1 MRRRLIGFNIHAPAA
16 ETSVISVTENTQL
29 TSSANGKTYSLD
41 AGAIFLTLPTHD
53 GLDTG
58 FSINIES
65 TVSNTY
71 VIVFTDYVGLG
82 AVTFTGDGLT
92 GDGVRL
98 VNSGDTAT
106 LTYNGGGAWTA
117 TGTGTTTRYVD

>member
-29 TSSANGKTYSLD
+29 TSADDGKTYSLD
-41 AGAIFLTLPTHD
+41 AGAVFLTMPTHD
-53 GLDTG
+53 GLDAG
-58 FSINIES
+58 FSISIES

-71 VIVFTDYVGLG
+71 VIVFADYVGLS

-98 VNSGDTAT
+98 VNAGDTAI
-106 LTYNGGGAWTA
+106 LRYNGGGAWTA
-117 TGTGTTTRYVD
+117 TGTGTTERYVD